1 MRGVMTDIA
10 RIISPID
17 GSVYAERP
25 IASDAEVRAAVDA
38 ARRAQASWR
47 RTSIAERAAVCTAA
61 VDAMN
66 AMADDIVDELAW
78 QMGRPVRYGAG
89 ELRGFTERA
98 THMIAI
104 AADALAPV
112 QVAPKDGFRRFIQRD
127 PLGVVFVIAPWNYPF
142 LTAVNSIVPALMAGN
157 AVLLKHA
164 TQTLLVG
171 ERFQDAFDHAGLP
184 EGLFTNLVM
193 SHAQASALLASGTV
207 DQVNFT
213 GSVSAGRD
221 IERAAAGTFSGVGLE
236 LGGKDPAYVRPD
248 ANLAHAIE
256 NIVDGAFFNSGQ
268 SCCGIERVYVHR
280 DVFDEFVAGAV
291 ALTQQ
296 YVLGNPL
303 DQATTLGPMVRVG
316 AADAVRGQI
325 DAAVTAGA
333 RQLVDLSLFPLDAR
347 GSAYMAPQILVD
359 VNHSMRVMVEESFG
373 AVVGIQSVDSDEQAI
388 ELMNDSPYGL
398 TASIWTSD
406 AEAAERIGQQLETGT
421 VFMNRADYLDP
432 ALAWTGVKDT
442 GKGVTLSA
450 LGYEHLTR
458 AKSFH
463 LRVNI

>member
-1 MRGVMTDIA
+1 MTDIA